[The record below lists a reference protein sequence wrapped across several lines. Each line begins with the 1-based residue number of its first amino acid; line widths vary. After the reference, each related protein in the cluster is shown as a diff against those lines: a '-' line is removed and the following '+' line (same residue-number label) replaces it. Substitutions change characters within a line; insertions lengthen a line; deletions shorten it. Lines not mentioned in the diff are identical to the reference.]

1 MELPELVEH
10 VKDAAVEVYRT
21 LGDGRIESVYE
32 QAMAVE
38 FRQRGIP
45 YQMEVYT
52 EVFYKGE
59 RVGTAALD
67 FVVDGQL
74 VVELKALGN
83 LGKPSISQTQAYMRE
98 TGIDDGILIN
108 FPYPAKDEPQIEVLE
123 VDCRGSSQR

>member
-1 MELPELVEH
+1 MEFAELVEH

-67 FVVDGQL
+67 FVVDGRL
-74 VVELKALGN
+74 VVELKALGS
-83 LGKPSISQTQAYMRE
+83 LGKPDSLVKTRFE
-98 TGIDDGILIN
+98 EV
-108 FPYPAKDEPQIEVLE
+108 PAI
-123 VDCRGSSQR
+123 

>member
-1 MELPELVEH
+1 MELEELVEQ
-10 VKDAAVEVYRT
+10 VKDAATEVYET
-21 LGDGRIESVYE
+21 LGDGRIENVYE

-67 FVVDGQL
+67 FIVDGRL
-74 VVELKALGN
+74 VVELKALGS
-83 LGKPSISQTQAYMRE
+83 LGKPSIAQTHAYMRE
-98 TGIDDGILIN
+98 TGIDSGLLIN
-108 FPYPAKDEPQIEVLE
+108 FPYPAKDEPQFEML
-123 VDCRGSSQR
+123 G

>member
-1 MELPELVEH
+1 MEIQELVEQ
-10 VKDAAVEVYRT
+10 VKEAATEVYEI

-38 FRQRGIP
+38 FRRRNIS

-67 FVVDGQL
+67 FIVDDRL
-74 VVELKALGN
+74 IVELKALGSM
-83 LGKPSISQTQAYMRE
+83 GKPAIAQTQAYMRE
-98 TGIDDGILIN
+98 VGIGHGLLVN
-108 FPYPAKDEPQIEVLE
+108 FPYPAKDEPQFEVL
-123 VDCRGSSQR
+123 